1 MNSEWKCAIAARV
14 APELPQ
20 ALPRDNPR
28 MKKSNNINNNNNI
41 YNSNSNNTQN
51 VDSSSKTT

>member
-28 MKKSNNINNNNNI
+28 MKKSNNINNNNI